1 MAQTALKD
9 EEFTF
14 PAGGIADFYM
24 EDDEIAA
31 LEREEAEQAFGKSGI
46 AEFGE
51 VASRMASYGRGG
63 DDTIA
68 HVATGEIIIPLPLI
82 ENNPRMKASIFNH
95 LRELGVEDPEQ
106 YVVGSSANSINPETG
121 LAEFGWFKKIVKK
134 VKKAV
139 KKVVKTVKKVVKK
152 IAPVVIPFA
161 LNMLFP
167 GMGAIYSGA
176 LGAGIG
182 TLVQGGDLKDAFKAA
197 LVGGAIGG
205 ATSAISG
212 GLKATQAGGS
222 FGQGAIG
229 GIKDAAKLSNLTTAG
244 KQLVTGQFGQA
255 GYEKVLADQVAGSA
269 NVPLSSDNLVDAELA
284 KAQDPW
290 SQTGVKPKQVLS
302 AGEIPPSY
310 GPDPYAMTDANM
322 YTSGVPTPDAA
333 NLSLSTPTSPSGF
346 MDTLNEYS
354 TKAGDYL
361 FRGGQ
366 TQGAVSGA
374 QAAAEQKAIQN
385 TLLKYGH
392 QGPLT
397 TAPASIAS
405 KAIAAGEA
413 AASAAGPGLLATYGP
428 SAALAGTAAYAAG
441 FFDAPKED
449 PVDTPPTGEELIA
462 ADPEKYRIADLEVR
476 RSEGPTEVASPYTI
490 VPGQGTF
497 VNPFYRPQQYAA
509 EGGEIFPRR
518 VGGIM
523 PNEGIP
529 GQDSVRAMLMPG
541 EFVMTTDAVKGLG
554 GGNMRQG
561 INNMYDMMRG
571 LESRGKAMA

>member
-1 MAQTALKD
+1 MANAAMK
-9 EEFTF
+9 EEMVI
-14 PAGGIADFYM
+14 PDGGIADFYL
-24 EDDEIAA
+24 EDNEIEA
-31 LEREEAEQAFGKSGI
+31 LEREEARQAFGNAGI
-46 AEFGE
+46 AEFTE

-106 YVVGSSANSINPETG
+106 YVVGSSANSINPDTG
-121 LAEFGWFKKIVKK
+121 LAEFGWFKKLVKK
-134 VKKAV
+134 
-139 KKVVKTVKKVVKK
+139 VKKVVKK
-152 IAPVVIPFA
+152 VVKVVKKVAPIVLPFILGPA
-161 LNMLFP
+161 GLGFSSLY
-167 GMGAIYSGA
+167 AGA

-182 TLVQGGDLKDAFKAA
+182 TLIQGGSIKDAFKSA
-197 LVGGAIGG
+197 LLGG
-205 ATSAISG
+205 ATGALFSG
-212 GLKATQAGGS
+212 FQGPGS
-222 FGQGAIG
+222 FGENI
-229 GIKDAAKLSNLTTAG
+229 SNA
-244 KQLVTGQFGQA
+244 
-255 GYEKVLADQVAGSA
+255 
-269 NVPLSSDNLVDAELA
+269 
-284 KAQDPW
+284 
-290 SQTGVKPKQVLS
+290 
-302 AGEIPPSY
+302 
-310 GPDPYAMTDANM
+310 
-322 YTSGVPTPDAA
+322 
-333 NLSLSTPTSPSGF
+333 LSTPFVEGGYMANTFGSGATSTPVSAPVSDGGTNFAGTSDTALSTSPSGTPTSVSDVNTAAAIDPATGRPPVSAGTPNNMSLSNYDAATGTFKTPPLGADLSLSQPSSF
-346 MDTLNEYS
+346 MDTAKSYYDKS
-354 TKAGDYL
+354 MDYL

-397 TAPASIAS
+397 TAPASIAA
-405 KAIAAGEA
+405 KAIAEGQA
-413 AASAAGPGLLATYGP
+413 AAAAAGPGLLATYGP

-462 ADPEKYRIADLEVR
+462 ADPEKYRISDLEVR

-497 VNPFYRPQQYAA
+497 VNPFYRPQDPRNLPIYAFDRQYAA

-561 INNMYDMMRG
+561 INNMYEMMRG

>member
-121 LAEFGWFKKIVKK
+121 LAEFGWLKKVFKK

-139 KKVVKTVKKVVKK
+139 KKVVKKVTKVVKK
-152 IAPVVIPFA
+152 VAPFVLPFILGPA
-161 LNMLFP
+161 GLGFSSLY
-167 GMGAIYSGA
+167 AGA

-182 TLVQGGDLKDAFKAA
+182 TLIQGGDLKDAFKSA
-197 LVGGAIGG
+197 LLGG
-205 ATSAISG
+205 ATGALFSG
-212 GLKATQAGGS
+212 FQGPGS
-222 FGQGAIG
+222 FGENVSNA
-229 GIKDAAKLSNLTTAG
+229 LSNPFVEGGYMANTFGSGATSTPVSAPVSDGVATT
-244 KQLVTGQFGQA
+244 Q
-255 GYEKVLADQVAGSA
+255 
-269 NVPLSSDNLVDAELA
+269 SSPDSLIDAEMA
-284 KAQDPW
+284 KAKDFGAGQGPYDPNAAT
-290 SQTGVKPKQVLS
+290 SSYDFMPEVPAPGGTAPTYPDVSNLGK
-302 AGEIPPSY
+302 PPS
-310 GPDPYAMTDANM
+310 
-322 YTSGVPTPDAA
+322 
-333 NLSLSTPTSPSGF
+333 L
-346 MDTLNEYS
+346 MDTLDKYS

-361 FRGGQ
+361 LRGGK
-366 TQGAVSGA
+366 TQEAISGA

-497 VNPFYRPQQYAA
+497 VNPFYRPQDPRNQPIYAFDRQYAA